1 MQSILEDTT
10 RPKKTKSARSSAE
23 ILDEIKTAP
32 IDYRRA
38 RQVALGTEREAL
50 DAERYCANSLIF
62 SHPATDEIDDPN
74 HGRGAWHNL
83 GADLA
88 KAAGLR
94 FLADTLAKNE
104 TVLEARQALD
114 ALFSELATAQEN
126 ERIEAAKAS
135 QAAQDLRDAK
145 AAARAELESKLD
157 DHPAVVAAQRKLEPY
172 RRKGEIVA

>member
-1 MQSILEDTT
+1 M
-10 RPKKTKSARSSAE
+10 
-23 ILDEIKTAP
+23 DEIKTVP

-50 DAERYCANSLIF
+50 AAEQNCASSLIF

-94 FLADTLAKNE
+94 FLADSLARNE
-104 TVLEARQALD
+104 TVIEARQALD
-114 ALFSELATAQEN
+114 PLFSELATAQEN
-126 ERIEAAKAS
+126 ERIEAARAAA
-135 QAAQDLRDAK
+135 AAQELRDAK

-157 DHPAVVAAQRKLEPY
+157 DHPAVVEAQRKLEPY
-172 RRKGEIVA
+172 RRKGEIVPA